1 MNLSIGILAYNEER
15 NIATTIG
22 AIADQDLFTVAGHDI
37 EVVCVPNG
45 CRDRTAAVAEEAL
58 AALRRRHPRAAARV
72 EVVDRPGKANAWNRY
87 VHGFA
92 RPETEAF
99 ILLDADIVFG
109 QPGCLRRVV
118 EELAAHPEAV
128 VAVDVPLKDIAAKA
142 ELSAREKLSLAASE
156 AQRAGT
162 PKLAGS
168 LYVARAAALR
178 AIVMPLGLLVE
189 DGFLKAMLL
198 TRNFTAPEDVRLIV
212 RADDAT
218 HYFEAVTD
226 FVRWFKH
233 EKRLMTGTA
242 VNIVLFEYLREE
254 VRTGRAASDAIRRRN
269 AEDAEW
275 VATLARERLARGG
288 GIPGAAETIRLPLAQ
303 LGRMP
308 KGRAL
313 RSLPGALLRSA
324 LNLAVAR
331 ACARDLR
338 TGRLAW

>member
-1 MNLSIGILAYNEER
+1 MNISIGIMAYNEER

-22 AIADQDLFTVAGHDI
+22 AIADQDLFAVAGHDI

-45 CRDRTAAVAEEAL
+45 CRDRTAEKAGEAL
-58 AALRRRHPRAAARV
+58 AALRQRHPRAAVRV

-87 VHGFA
+87 VHDFA

-109 QPGCLRRVV
+109 QAACLRRVV
-118 EELAAHPEAV
+118 EELTAHPAAV
-128 VAVDVPLKDIAAKA
+128 VAVDVPLKDIAAKSNP
-142 ELSAREKLSLAASE
+142 SAREKLSLAASE

-198 TRNFTAPEDVRLIV
+198 TRNFTAPEDTGLIV

-226 FVRWFKH
+226 FARWFKH
-233 EKRLMTGTA
+233 EKRLLTGTA
-242 VNIVLFEYLREE
+242 VNILLFEYLRGE
-254 VRTGRAASDAIRRRN
+254 VQEGRVAADVIRRRN
-269 AEDAEW
+269 GEDAEW
-275 VATLARERLARGG
+275 VAKLARERLAQRGSV
-288 GIPGAAETIRLPLAQ
+288 PGAAETIRLPLAQ

-308 KGRAL
+308 PLRAAK
-313 RSLPGALLRSA
+313 SLPGALLRSV
-324 LNLAVAR
+324 LNMAVAR

-338 TGRLAW
+338 AGRLAW